1 MLAAARLTLFHPH
14 TEILL
19 NERIWGVPVEFL
31 PTLSP
36 MPLSSRDDA
45 RSQRMRE
52 ALAMTRIKTAVVGAG
67 HLGRI
72 HARLM
77 VAQPLSWF
85 DSIVEPFEG
94 ARLAA
99 SDEFGVDVYGDHRE
113 VIGKVDAVV
122 VAAPTSLHHEICRDY
137 LSAGMHVLVE
147 KPITQTLEQ
156 AQELVSMGRK
166 HGCVL
171 QVGHVERFNPA
182 WQTAAAAVGDVRFM
196 EARRTSP
203 YTFRST
209 DVGVVLDLMIHDLD
223 LLLSLTQSE
232 PVEVCATGQAI
243 LGPHEDIAYAT
254 IRFADGMAASLHASR
269 CSDQP
274 QRTAHLFGGHG
285 AATVDMTQR
294 TVTVLRPTEA
304 QQDGAYALESLTT
317 DDRLRL
323 KDSFFREVM
332 ARETI
337 TVAGTN
343 AIRDE
348 QSDFLSSIIH
358 HHAPQVT
365 GEDGLRALSLAQEIT
380 SQISAQRKAPT
391 IFTLSAT
398 KRRAA

>member
-1 MLAAARLTLFHPH
+1 M
-14 TEILL
+14 
-19 NERIWGVPVEFL
+19 
-31 PTLSP
+31 
-36 MPLSSRDDA
+36 
-45 RSQRMRE
+45 
-52 ALAMTRIKTAVVGAG
+52 AMTRIKTAVVGAG
-67 HLGRI
+67 HLGKI

-77 VAQPLSWF
+77 ASQPLSWF
-85 DSIVEPFEG
+85 DSIVEPFEA

-99 SDEFGVDVYGDHRE
+99 SDEFAVDVYADHRDL
-113 VIGKVDAVV
+113 IGKVDAVI
-122 VAAPTSLHHEICRDY
+122 VAAPTTLHYAICRDY

-147 KPITQTLEQ
+147 KPITQTIEQ
-156 AQELVSMGRK
+156 AEELVSLARK
-166 HGCVL
+166 HDCVL

-182 WQTAAAAVGDVRFM
+182 WRTGAAAIGEVRFM

-223 LLLSLTQSE
+223 LLLSLTNSE
-232 PVEVCATGQAI
+232 PVDVCATGQAV

-274 QRTAHLFGGHG
+274 QRTAHLFGEHG
-285 AATVDMTQR
+285 AATIDMTQR
-294 TVTVLRPTEA
+294 TISVLRPTEA
-304 QQDGAYALESLTT
+304 QQEGVYALEKLAA

-323 KDSFFREVM
+323 KDKFFQEVM
-332 ARETI
+332 TRATI

-348 QSDFLSSIIH
+348 QADFLSAISH
-358 HHAPQVT
+358 RHAPQVT

-380 SQISAQRKAPT
+380 AQIGAQRTAPT
-391 IFTLSAT
+391 IFTFNAGQ
-398 KRRAA
+398 RRAA